1 MRLVSVLLL
10 IAFTSSSPVARLAQP
25 TQSPAV
31 ELANMREDVRL
42 LLQRVGQLSLRV
54 EQLEAENDRLTK
66 STAGAERNFATLA
79 QLNTA
84 LADLAR
90 ELRAADA
97 ANRSEILAAVAT
109 QMENLARQTNA
120 ALDANSRN
128 RAQAPASTP
137 VAFSDNFPKEGV
149 TYTVVSG
156 DTIARIAQKT
166 GAKTQDILNANR
178 IADPTKIQVGQVL
191 FVPGGR

>member
-1 MRLVSVLLL
+1 MRLAAVLTILAL
-10 IAFTSSSPVARLAQP
+10 FLAAPVALHAQP
-25 TQSPAV
+25 AQSPAV
-31 ELANMREDVRL
+31 ELANLREDVRL

-54 EQLEAENDRLTK
+54 EQLETQNERLAK
-66 STAGAERNFATLA
+66 SAAGAERNYATIA

-84 LADLAR
+84 IADLAR

-97 ANRSEILAAVAT
+97 SNRSEILGAVAT
-109 QMENLARQTNA
+109 QMENLARQTNTALEA
-120 ALDANSRN
+120 AARG
-128 RAQAPASTP
+128 RAAAVPSQPT
-137 VAFSDNFPKEGV
+137 FSDNFPKEGV

-166 GAKTQDILNANR
+166 GAKVQDILNANR

-191 FVPGGR
+191 FVPGGK